1 MAKRPNRTREI
12 AAELR
17 ASILAGDYPP
27 GVPLPSRAELTE
39 RFHVSPMTARNAVE
53 ILRAEGLVELKRGS
67 GVYARAQRPMLRSA
81 RNRLSR
87 AERAAGRG
95 AFTTDAH
102 TGGWTPRCEVT
113 VRTEPATDTLADQ
126 LVIDPGEELLVRDRT
141 MSAGFE
147 VVQLATSYLPAAI
160 ATPEMH
166 EEDSGPG
173 GIYARLEEAGHELDR
188 FEETVRIGQ
197 AAVEEAETFG
207 VAAGTAVFRLTRRA
221 FTIERVVEVNNITML
236 GDRFTLVYDL
246 PADREAA
253 AADPD
258 PVVELRTAVTADD
271 EANRRAAEAGQ
282 RLTTA
287 VRAARAAGQ
296 SWADI
301 GALTG
306 MSRQAAHERWRE
318 P

>member
-102 TGGWTPRCEVT
+102 TGGWTPRCEVA

-126 LVIDPGEELLVRDRT
+126 LDVDPGEELLVRDRT

-160 ATPEMH
+160 ATPEMY

-221 FTIERVVEVNNITML
+221 FTTERVVEVNDITML
-236 GDRFTLVYDL
+236 GDRFTLAYDL
-246 PADREAA
+246 PA
-253 AADPD
+253 
-258 PVVELRTAVTADD
+258 
-271 EANRRAAEAGQ
+271 Q
-282 RLTTA
+282 
-287 VRAARAAGQ
+287 
-296 SWADI
+296 
-301 GALTG
+301 
-306 MSRQAAHERWRE
+306 
-318 P
+318 